1 MISHKITEIMH
12 KGKQLYCIENYGF
25 KLCLTVEFI
34 LSLHDCYLEM
44 HRESNVILGATVRV
58 QFYGV

>member
-1 MISHKITEIMH
+1 MH
-12 KGKQLYCIENYGF
+12 KGKQLDFIENYGF